1 MENIKITEDGFR
13 LDAELKNVPVSF
25 VNGLRRIILS
35 EIPTVVVTNV
45 QIVENTTEM
54 THEMIRHRVEMLP
67 VNVLPTEVEVI
78 RDAKIELRFMT
89 SDKEREVTS
98 DDFVVGGTTRQ
109 NVFLHDK
116 LLGTPMLFMNL
127 KPNETLHIKANLA
140 IAPKEASQ
148 VCVSTYKLH
157 IDETIAKR
165 DLDAYKAKVPNDVES
180 QAIAE
185 REFNNLLI
193 QRSYA
198 RDPVTERPNW
208 FEFAVESNGVMT
220 AKEIV
225 RTAATIY
232 KTKIEEWATIEVQRE
247 EEGWYRME
255 VEEETFT
262 LGALLQEIL
271 YNTKMVEYVSY
282 NIGHPLRPRLVLRFK
297 STNQPE
303 AVIEKCKTE
312 ALALCENVLQ
322 SV

>member
-1 MENIKITEDGFR
+1 MENIKITQDGFR
-13 LDAELKNVPVSF
+13 LNAELKNVPVSF

-35 EIPTVVVTNV
+35 EIPTVVVSNV
-45 QIVENTTEM
+45 EIVENTTQM
-54 THEMIRHRVEMLP
+54 THEMLRHRVEMLP

-78 RDAKIELRFMT
+78 RDAKIELRFML

-140 IAPKEASQ
+140 IAPTGASQ
-148 VCVSTYKLH
+148 VCVSTYKFH
-157 IDETIAKR
+157 IDESLAKR
-165 DLDAYKAKVPNDVES
+165 NLDNYKANVPNDVQS
-180 QAIAE
+180 QANAE
-185 REFNNLLI
+185 KEFNNLTI
-193 QRSYA
+193 QRSYSH
-198 RDPVTERPNW
+198 DPDTKRPNW
-208 FEFAVESNGVMT
+208 FELTIESIGVMS
-220 AKEIV
+220 AKELV
-225 RTAATIY
+225 RTAATLY
-232 KTKIEEWATIEVQRE
+232 KTKIEEWAKLDVQRE
-247 EEGWYRME
+247 DEGWFRME
-255 VEEETFT
+255 AEEETFT
-262 LGALLQEIL
+262 LGALIQELL
-271 YNTKMVEYVSY
+271 YNAKMVDYVSY